1 MADKKHI
8 DFNLTNIAVD
18 EADTDRYIRPELDVE
33 DARHQQMMN
42 TIAPF
47 AKKVQ
52 QKNTKS
58 VYVDYKTRTTKLM
71 LVMCP
76 EWAPEFPPFNLA
88 RLSGV
93 CKAAGYETSILD
105 LNVKAYNLNQN
116 DWQPL
121 GKIPFR
127 LWDPSASWHWLGET
141 YYNDIHP
148 LLEPL
153 LEEGL
158 APVSYTHLTLPTKR
172 IV

>member
-58 VYVDYKTRTTKLM
+58 VYVDYKTRTTKLI

-76 EWAPEFPPFNLA
+76 EWAP
-88 RLSGV
+88 
-93 CKAAGYETSILD
+93 
-105 LNVKAYNLNQN
+105 
-116 DWQPL
+116 
-121 GKIPFR
+121 
-127 LWDPSASWHWLGET
+127 
-141 YYNDIHP
+141 
-148 LLEPL
+148 
-153 LEEGL
+153 
-158 APVSYTHLTLPTKR
+158 
-172 IV
+172 